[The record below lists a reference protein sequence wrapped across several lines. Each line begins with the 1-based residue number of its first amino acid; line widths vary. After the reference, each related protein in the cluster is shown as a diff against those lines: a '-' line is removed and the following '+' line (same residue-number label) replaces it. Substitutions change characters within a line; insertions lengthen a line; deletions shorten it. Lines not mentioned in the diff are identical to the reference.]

1 MPHVFCHDIT
11 AYCGSR
17 TKHDQNGNQLVMGK
31 SKSDSNW
38 KKMVQKPI
46 SFIKVQAIVAFNLEK
61 LFQNE
66 GHHPWPSVQEVWL
79 FFRGY

>member
-31 SKSDSNW
+31 FKSDSNW
-38 KKMVQKPI
+38 KKNGAKADQL
-46 SFIKVQAIVAFNLEK
+46 NLEK
-61 LFQNE
+61 AF
-66 GHHPWPSVQEVWL
+66 PK
-79 FFRGY
+79 

>member
-1 MPHVFCHDIT
+1 MTLEEKRPFVPHVFCHNIT

-38 KKMVQKPI
+38 KKNGAKADQLHK
-46 SFIKVQAIVAFNLEK
+46 SAGDSCF
-61 LFQNE
+61 
-66 GHHPWPSVQEVWL
+66 
-79 FFRGY
+79 